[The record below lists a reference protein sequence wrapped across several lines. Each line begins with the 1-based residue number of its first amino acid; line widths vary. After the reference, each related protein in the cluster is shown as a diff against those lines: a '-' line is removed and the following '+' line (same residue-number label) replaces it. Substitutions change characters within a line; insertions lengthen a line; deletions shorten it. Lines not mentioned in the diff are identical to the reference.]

1 MDTNYWT
8 HCLYLSYISPLYKI
22 SPSLHLTY
30 VQTLDPSLLLWS
42 QASGILSLL
51 RNVNLHTHYS
61 GHSINRII
69 AITTKLVVVNISISN
84 CCVEQ
89 NVYLGL
95 PVTSFGKILNKLIGQ
110 TNKLLM
116 LGLNGLKH
124 KAILNVISPV
134 TNKD

>member
-1 MDTNYWT
+1 M
-8 HCLYLSYISPLYKI
+8 
-22 SPSLHLTY
+22 
-30 VQTLDPSLLLWS
+30 
-42 QASGILSLL
+42 
-51 RNVNLHTHYS
+51 
-61 GHSINRII
+61 
-69 AITTKLVVVNISISN
+69 VVNISISN

-95 PVTSFGKILNKLIGQ
+95 PVTSFGKILNKLFRQ